1 MKKLLS
7 IAAAAVLLAFNA
19 SAGLQVFSLTYNGT
33 NAVVGSSATNYSGVA
48 FSTSFATDITIAITS
63 QSQAANT
70 AATTFS
76 FDVSADNTL
85 WQSNAIAFSVNGLGL
100 APATTATNLPAGQ
113 RWPFWRLNYI
123 TNAAAA
129 TVVNTNLQLK
139 VFTKDGI

>member
-7 IAAAAVLLAFNA
+7 IAAVALLALTA
-19 SAGLQVFSLTYNGT
+19 SAGLQVYSLSLNGT
-33 NAVVGSSATNYSGVA
+33 NAVAGSSATNYSGVT
-48 FSTSFATDITIAITS
+48 FSTVYTTDATISVSS
-63 QSQAANT
+63 QSQVANT
-70 AATTFS
+70 AATTFF

-85 WQSNAIAFSVNGLGL
+85 WTSNAMSIAVTGTSFYT
-100 APATTATNLPAGQ
+100 ATTTTNLPAGF
-113 RWPFWRLNYI
+113 RYPFWRLNYI